1 MMMMMMMMMIIIIII
16 IIMIM
21 IKMMMM
27 TGVMPRP
34 ACGAPAYTEH
44 WHSKSFDL

>member
-1 MMMMMMMMMIIIIII
+1 MMI

-21 IKMMMM
+21 MMM
-27 TGVMPRP
+27 GVMPRP

-44 WHSKSFDL
+44 WHSESFDL